1 MSALQRLVGPAAP
14 LLSPN
19 INTDVIAPLV
29 RSGGNGQQ
37 PAGIRS
43 EAELAQRLFG
53 PWRYDSTG
61 AERPE
66 FVLNQPPFRHAR
78 FIIAGANFACGS
90 SRETAAT
97 MLNAF
102 GIRCVIAP
110 SFGQIFHDN
119 CFRNHML
126 PLVLAPDVVEHLG
139 KLAAGGADFTLDLMS
154 SVLLAPDGTATSI
167 SIPSFRREMLIR
179 GADEME
185 ITLARSAEITAFQ
198 ARAKRLRP
206 WEWALPGIADEGLR
220 NAEKRSMDS

>member
-14 LLSPN
+14 LLLPD

-29 RSGGNGQQ
+29 RSNGNGQQ

-66 FVLNQPPFRHAR
+66 FVLNRLPFRQAR

-126 PLVLAPDVVEHLG
+126 PLVLAPDVVDHLG
-139 KLAAGGADFTLDLMS
+139 ELATQGGDFTLDLAS
-154 SVLLAPDGTATSI
+154 SVLLAPDGTVTPI
-167 SIPSFRREMLIR
+167 SLPSFRREMLLQ
-179 GADEME
+179 GADEVDL
-185 ITLARSAEITAFQ
+185 TLARSAEIAAFQ
-198 ARAKRLRP
+198 ERAKRLRP
-206 WEWALPGIADEGLR
+206 WEWALAGVE
-220 NAEKRSMDS
+220 S